1 MGKSPRGKYKG
12 QITYVDKNEKRK
24 SCKFSLAIS
33 NVREVNTL
41 GVAQRDSRNRTNGKL
56 LSRTIT
62 LKTPQEVFDRILAYF
77 MRVRFHRTKNYV
89 SEKSL
94 CLGARIEVQSIKD
107 SITGELLSKNIFIEY
122 QYFPQETNS

>member
-24 SCKFSLAIS
+24 SCKFSLDIS
-33 NVREVNTL
+33 NYKEVNTS
-41 GVAQRDSRNRTNGKL
+41 GVTQRDSRNRTNGKL

-89 SEKSL
+89 PEQFEVLENK
-94 CLGARIEVQSIKD
+94 IEVQSIKD
-107 SITGELLSKNIFIEY
+107 SITGDLLSKNIFIEY
-122 QYFPQETNS
+122 QYILKEIKH